1 MSSEFK
7 RPRRKWSAVAG
18 AAATSALVLGI
29 VAAPAGHAAEEP
41 GGHGGHGG
49 GDACTFFLEHMWAN
63 EDGIPALGSF
73 AHVNEYHTDPAYEN
87 LVLSLASG
95 AIGNSEMPIVDIYGG
110 PLGWIPVF
118 NPSHVKGHNT
128 DYVTLLTSCGGIGIP
143 LDSKDLT
150 TLNVPS
156 TEELADLSDLIVPGL
171 PTPEMLTDPQYLWK
185 TTDASAILERITPET
200 LTDTDEYVN
209 FAGDHFD
216 TWRLL
221 WETALSDVSS
231 GNPTGILEV
240 LQVTENINTLESL
253 SSVVGEDA
261 LAGALGGDSLAGV
274 IGEDPL
280 SGIAGTDDLRGVL
293 DQAALDGLLDQAAL
307 DGVLGDG
314 GLGSVGGEDAVG
326 GLLGGDTVS
335 GLLGGGALSGLLG
348 GAGSEDT
355 ATGNA
360 EFTALLA
367 GSGGTSGAGQCQGT
381 LSGGTFSVTC
391 LYAGMTSDVTGAEL
405 VSSTGSGDLQL
416 TTTGGTSGGA
426 AGSFSLTPEQ
436 IAALQ
441 AGDYT
446 VQVNTET
453 AADGAISGSVEPCE

>member
-1 MSSEFK
+1 MVGSRCGGRCLGT
-7 RPRRKWSAVAG
+7 RPRRGRIGSG
-18 AAATSALVLGI
+18 GY
-29 VAAPAGHAAEEP
+29 AAEKP
-41 GGHGGHGG
+41 GGHDGHGG

-95 AIGNSEMPIVDIYGG
+95 AIGNSEMPIIDIYGG

-143 LDSKDLT
+143 LNSKDLT

-156 TEELADLSDLIVPGL
+156 AEEMADLSDLIVPGL
-171 PTPEMLTDPQYLWK
+171 PTPEMLTDPEYLWK
-185 TTDASAILERITPET
+185 TTDASAILERVTPET
-200 LTDTDEYVN
+200 LTNTDEYVN

-221 WETALSDVSS
+221 WETALDDVSN
-231 GNPTGILEV
+231 GNPSGVLDV

-253 SSVVGEDA
+253 SEVVGEDA
-261 LAGALGGDSLAGV
+261 LAGALGGDTLAGV
-274 IGEDPL
+274 IGENPL
-280 SGIAGTDDLRGVL
+280 SGIAGTDDLTGVL
-293 DQAALDGLLDQAAL
+293 DQAALDGLLDQTAL

-314 GLGSVGGEDAVG
+314 GLDGIGGEDALG
-326 GLLGGDTVS
+326 GLLGGDPVS
-335 GLLGGGALSGLLG
+335 GLTGGALSGLLG
-348 GAGSEDT
+348 GATSET
-355 ATGNA
+355 PASGNT

-367 GSGGTSGAGQCQGT
+367 GPAGASGAGQCQGT
-381 LSGGTFSVTC
+381 LSGSTFSVTC
-391 LYAGMTSDVTGAEL
+391 LYAGMSSDVTGAAL
-405 VSSTGSGDLQL
+405 HSSTGSGDLEL
-416 TTTGGTSGGA
+416 TATGGTSGGA
-426 AGSFSLTPEQ
+426 AGSFELTQEQ
-436 IAALQ
+436 IAALK

-446 VQVNTET
+446 VQVDT
-453 AADGAISGSVEPCE
+453 ANSADGEISGTVKPC